1 MLNPRQ
7 SKDATIFG
15 VPLYGSNPWV
25 FSGCNAQQG
34 PALEDFFNKTADF
47 MKAYVVPAV
56 GLNSST
62 DAYPAFFSTMNPD
75 FVSPIF
81 KWFDPTLYLS
91 NGRPNII
98 CLNDDVPALAGA
110 LAVCSQGK
118 DPYAFTISTNIFLCP
133 AFFDKLKA
141 FPEGPA
147 NCPSVDATVNP
158 AQFVDHNDAVVN
170 QYGVLIHE
178 LVHVNSHVRISN
190 DPATENNATEVY
202 GLNEIIA
209 LSAGAQQLNA
219 NNYAYFA
226 A

>member
-1 MLNPRQ
+1 MAIVSAMKVFLLLPLVAHFSSASPMLNPRQ

-62 DAYPAFFSTMNPD
+62 DAYPAFFSTMDPD

-110 LAVCSQGK
+110 LAVCSQGM

-147 NCPSVDATVNP
+147 NCPSVDATVNL
-158 AQFVDHNDAVVN
+158 AQYVTRLLGFPRSDTDLLILVV
-170 QYGVLIHE
+170 
-178 LVHVNSHVRISN
+178 
-190 DPATENNATEVY
+190 
-202 GLNEIIA
+202 GLSITTTP
-209 LSAGAQQLNA
+209 LSTSTVFS
-219 NNYAYFA
+219 YTS
-226 A
+226 